1 MMSGVKRNISI
12 LALAILWELAPRV
25 GLVRMDSLPPI
36 SHIAVAW
43 FQLARDGELFIHA
56 GMSLGRAG
64 AGLLIAVITGSV
76 LGVSMATW
84 TPIRLLFRP
93 LMEAFY
99 PIPKSALIPVT
110 ALWLGLGDASKVV
123 LIALGCILPVTI
135 GAYNGARGCER
146 VLIWSARGMGAS
158 KLRTLIDVV
167 VPSALPELLNGIR
180 TALALAFVLLVSAE
194 LIVAKNGLGY
204 LIGLLGGTG
213 QYDGMFAV
221 VLTIAGIG
229 LLADRLYARFTSS
242 VLSWQ

>member
-1 MMSGVKRNISI
+1 MLSGVKKNISI
-12 LALAILWELAPRV
+12 LALAVLWELAPRV

-36 SHIAVAW
+36 SHIATAW
-43 FQLARDGELFIHA
+43 FQLARDGELFINA
-56 GMSLGRAG
+56 GLSLGRTG
-64 AGLLIAVITGSV
+64 AGLAIAIVAGSI
-76 LGVSMATW
+76 LGISMATW
-84 TPIRLLFRP
+84 TPIRLIFRP

-110 ALWLGLGDASKVV
+110 ALWLGLGDASKIV

-180 TALALAFVLLVSAE
+180 TALALSFVLLVSAE

-229 LLADRLYARFTSS
+229 LLADRLYARFTNS